1 MRKVIIWLAVALCTF
16 MLGFVAAALLWFP
29 VAKNVQET
37 PCPPSQHSEDASA
50 LDPNADLS
58 TSTTLPILA
67 YCELVN
73 NPDRYSGKVV
83 RIRATLGGFIHGIL
97 FYEENCPG
105 QTAVAIPQS
114 NDEVRRA
121 LTEAAGSEY
130 FGHVPLNLIVVG
142 KFEKVT
148 PSNESDLI
156 WHTSPL
162 HFEIMRVE
170 KASKAR

>member
-1 MRKVIIWLAVALCTF
+1 L
-16 MLGFVAAALLWFP
+16 
-29 VAKNVQET
+29 
-37 PCPPSQHSEDASA
+37 A
-50 LDPNADLS
+50 LDPKVDLPAS
-58 TSTTLPILA
+58 ANLPILA

-73 NPDRYSGKVV
+73 NPERHSGKVV
-83 RIRATLGGFIHGIL
+83 RVSATLGGSIHGIL
-97 FYEENCPG
+97 FFEENCPG
-105 QTAVAIPQS
+105 QTAVAFPKS
-114 NDEVRRA
+114 SDEVRRA

-130 FGHVPLNLIVVG
+130 FGHVPLNLIAVG

-156 WHTSPL
+156 WHTAPL